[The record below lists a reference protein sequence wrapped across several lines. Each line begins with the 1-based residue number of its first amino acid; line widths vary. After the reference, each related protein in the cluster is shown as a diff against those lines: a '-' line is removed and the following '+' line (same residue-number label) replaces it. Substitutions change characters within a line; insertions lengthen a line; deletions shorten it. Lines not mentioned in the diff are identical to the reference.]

1 MDWLVEYLRRKEVK
15 KIIKKIFPSIKG
27 LKVID
32 LGSGQG
38 KLAKDLRKQGAKVLT
53 VDKVNADFIWNLNH
67 ELPFKNKEFDLAI
80 STAVIEHL
88 ENPWL
93 FLEEFKRI
101 AKICIGTTPH
111 KRAKPI
117 LETLAKLNLINKEHI
132 QDHKRYF
139 TPEELKE
146 LGFECKTFEL
156 GMNIIFWRITW
167 K

>member
-1 MDWLVEYLRRKEVK
+1 M
-15 KIIKKIFPSIKG
+15 
-27 LKVID
+27 
-32 LGSGQG
+32 
-38 KLAKDLRKQGAKVLT
+38 
-53 VDKVNADFIWNLNH
+53 DKVNADFMWDLNY

-101 AKICIGTTPH
+101 AKVCIGTTPH

-139 TPEELKE
+139 TPKELKQ